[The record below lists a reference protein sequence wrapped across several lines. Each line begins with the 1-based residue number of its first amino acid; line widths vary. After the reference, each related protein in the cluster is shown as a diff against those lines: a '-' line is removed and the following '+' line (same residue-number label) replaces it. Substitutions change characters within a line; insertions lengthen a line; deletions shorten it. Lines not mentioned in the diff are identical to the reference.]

1 MRKYLKGWP
10 LFAFILFFVLMIQGV
25 RAEETS
31 TLAQIAEGMKNQQIE
46 VSGWTLHAKTNV
58 DISSEQFSKK
68 VKRLKD
74 ELRQYEWTEKKEQH
88 VTKVTGIYKD
98 EKNDTLSKIL
108 LVKTDTKS
116 NQKSYL
122 LYEQKGARPLNTWEH
137 THDQFVR
144 HAKSILQEKFVI
156 FTCLDGHVNG
166 MMDVVL
172 QKKAEMIANEFQAKP
187 VEYLVESNFVS
198 LSAYTEKWEQFIMTS
213 NDKMNVQIAIR
224 SSEMNE
230 NHTITVGT
238 PIVTTEY

>member
-1 MRKYLKGWP
+1 
-10 LFAFILFFVLMIQGV
+10 
-25 RAEETS
+25 
-31 TLAQIAEGMKNQQIE
+31 
-46 VSGWTLHAKTNV
+46 
-58 DISSEQFSKK
+58 
-68 VKRLKD
+68 
-74 ELRQYEWTEKKEQH
+74 
-88 VTKVTGIYKD
+88 
-98 EKNDTLSKIL
+98 
-108 LVKTDTKS
+108 
-116 NQKSYL
+116 
-122 LYEQKGARPLNTWEH
+122 LNTWKH
-137 THDQFVR
+137 TYDQFVR

-172 QKKAEMIANEFQAKP
+172 QKKAEMLANEFQAKP

-198 LSAYTEKWEQFIMTS
+198 LSAYTDKWEQFIMTS